1 MSKEIVGGLTTG
13 QGGARL
19 PFAKAVRAGD
29 FVYVSG
35 QVAFGPDGNLVQG
48 GIEAQTRQAL
58 TNIQSILEEAGCK
71 MSDVVKCTCWLDDPR
86 DFGGFNRVFAEFFA
100 DSPTARSTVRSQLV
114 IDAKVEIEAIA
125 YNPRT

>member
-1 MSKEIVGGLTTG
+1 MSKEIIGGSTTG

-19 PFAKAVRAGD
+19 PFAKGVRAGD

-35 QVAFGPDGNLVQG
+35 QVAFGAEGSLVEG
-48 GIEAQTRQAL
+48 GIEVQTRQAL

-71 MSDVVKCTCWLDDPR
+71 MSDVIKCTCWLDDAR
-86 DFGGFNRVFAEFFA
+86 DFAGFNRAFAEFFA
-100 DSPTARSTVRSQLV
+100 DSPPARSTVRAELV

-125 YNPRT
+125 YQPRS